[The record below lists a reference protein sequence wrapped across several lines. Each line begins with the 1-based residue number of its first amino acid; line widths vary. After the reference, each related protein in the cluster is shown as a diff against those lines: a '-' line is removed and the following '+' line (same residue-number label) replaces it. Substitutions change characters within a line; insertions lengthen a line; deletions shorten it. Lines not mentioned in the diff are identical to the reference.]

1 MKIYGQA
8 PTVKLSHLGYP
19 RTAGRTVNTANA
31 PEYHVHECPN
41 AKEAR
46 TQSLEDGQY
55 PMVGVPLVNSEN
67 PPERSKEAPQTFGEA
82 TPALKELTI
91 AVNICAEPAFCKQSV
106 SVIVVNDE
114 ISMI

>member
-55 PMVGVPLVNSEN
+55 PMAVASNIY
-67 PPERSKEAPQTFGEA
+67 RTFGEA